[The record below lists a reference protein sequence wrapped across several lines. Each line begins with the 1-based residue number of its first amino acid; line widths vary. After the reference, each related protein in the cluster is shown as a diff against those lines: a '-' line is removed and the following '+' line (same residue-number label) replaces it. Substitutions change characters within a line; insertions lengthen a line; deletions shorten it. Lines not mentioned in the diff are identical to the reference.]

1 MAAGFLMNRLV
12 YECDKIDVKER
23 DAAVRRIT
31 AEYGEIL
38 KTAAIKKRVLAF
50 LPFPRARMPWTVEVL
65 NTIHDT
71 LKLVLLGTGVTVMPY
86 LEVKNED
93 FESDGIHINEAA
105 QALQF
110 AHYLNIFVAEKLGEP
125 LAKTGRKRQ
134 ISVTVDSDSKRPVT
148 VADSLGLDNISVME
162 QSPPI
167 EVNVIMEDPGTLT
180 VMPWDPLFDTSRPPP
195 SITPRVVHLHA
206 PETLADIRDRL
217 VSLERE
223 GVAVQGAIAELTRE
237 NMLNAEQIDT
247 ALNSSN
253 AHVVI
258 IDNLLKL
265 SDTASSDAKDVVEEL
280 CSLLDMDKDLVKAAY
295 FLKLG
300 KAPEI
305 TRHFKI
311 KAVFVSSDAAI
322 AFRSGASRA
331 RRDISVEPWVSSY
344 VSNDPTKSTR
354 VRIEVL
360 KQIGTRLGSYQSMA
374 GTNCYVTRYD
384 ARPVL
389 VHKRGDKIIR
399 RMGYFEAVE
408 KFGHLLSADHLKTAK
423 RIAGKQFEGRFYKVF
438 GV

>member
-1 MAAGFLMNRLV
+1 M
-12 YECDKIDVKER
+12 
-23 DAAVRRIT
+23 
-31 AEYGEIL
+31 
-38 KTAAIKKRVLAF
+38 
-50 LPFPRARMPWTVEVL
+50 
-65 NTIHDT
+65 
-71 LKLVLLGTGVTVMPY
+71 
-86 LEVKNED
+86 
-93 FESDGIHINEAA
+93 
-105 QALQF
+105 
-110 AHYLNIFVAEKLGEP
+110 
-125 LAKTGRKRQ
+125 
-134 ISVTVDSDSKRPVT
+134 
-148 VADSLGLDNISVME
+148 
-162 QSPPI
+162 
-167 EVNVIMEDPGTLT
+167 
-180 VMPWDPLFDTSRPPP
+180 
-195 SITPRVVHLHA
+195 HLHA

-223 GVAVQGAIAELTRE
+223 GVVVQGAIAELTRE

-331 RRDISVEPWVSSY
+331 RREISVEPWVSSY